1 MWVGLEY
8 FLPFKTISK
17 FFISFEQNTLIA
29 LHIGLLSHCSVVEV
43 YSINTSTWTTAPS
56 LNHSRGDLVL
66 GVLGDAVFAV
76 GGEFVCAV

>member
-1 MWVGLEY
+1 M
-8 FLPFKTISK
+8 
-17 FFISFEQNTLIA
+17 
-29 LHIGLLSHCSVVEV
+29 VEV

-76 GGEFVCAV
+76 GGKFVRAV